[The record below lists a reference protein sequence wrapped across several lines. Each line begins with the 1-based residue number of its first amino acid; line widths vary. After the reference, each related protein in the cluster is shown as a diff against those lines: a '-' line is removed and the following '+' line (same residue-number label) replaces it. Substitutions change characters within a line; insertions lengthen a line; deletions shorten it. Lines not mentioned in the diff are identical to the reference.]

1 MSKNNCELI
10 KDLIPLYADEVCSE
24 ESRKAVA
31 EHIAECSNCRSDLEK
46 MGRHIAVEADK
57 DIKVIK
63 RIKRRVW
70 IERIVIAAVITLVA
84 FIGLFV
90 FKMAFLDY
98 ISPMDYEEH
107 NLAENIWVE
116 VDENG
121 DLWLHKKG
129 IAAQSVNIFPTLRDA
144 NGNYMGYGNSEF
156 DRDAVEAYGLT
167 LDYRKILDFS
177 NVEIYTQEEK
187 TILFNI
193 NKKENIEEVF
203 YYDEAENK
211 EYILWERD

>member
-10 KDLIPLYADEVCSE
+10 KDLLPLYADEVCSE

-31 EHIAECSNCRSDLEK
+31 EHISQCDNCRKELEK
-46 MGRHIAVEADK
+46 MGQNLAIGADK
-57 DIKVIK
+57 DIKIIK

-70 IERIVIAAVITLVA
+70 IERAVIAGIVVLTA
-84 FIGLFV
+84 FTGLFA
-90 FKMAFLDY
+90 FKMAVLDS

-129 IAAQSVNIFPTLRDA
+129 IASQSANIFPTLRDA
-144 NGNYMGYGNSEF
+144 NGNYMGYDNPEF
-156 DRDAVEAYGLT
+156 DRDAVDGYGLT
-167 LDYRKILDFS
+167 LDYRKVLDFS
-177 NVEIYTQEEK
+177 DIEIATQEEK
-187 TILFNI
+187 TKLFNI
-193 NKKENIEEVF
+193 NKKENINEVF
-203 YYDEAENK
+203 YYDEEENK
-211 EYILWERD
+211 EYTLWERD